1 MKLDPSITPEEIE
14 ALLLNQSG
22 QVYGPERTGELAGQ
36 IGQLAV
42 MLARLANREL
52 DLRDAPPD
60 TSGIVDRGAR

>member
-1 MKLDPSITPEEIE
+1 MKLDPSMTAAEIE
-14 ALLLNQSG
+14 STLKQQSE
-22 QVYGPERTGELAGQ
+22 QVYGPDRTGELAEP

-60 TSGIVDRGAR
+60 TSGIVDRGVR